1 MKEQRILSHQKII
14 KVLKEEDQFF
24 VSCHHRSPKGR
35 ESEDVV
41 DNAFDRL
48 RQIQP
53 LSYTEVANAYTEM
66 RCHYA

>member
-1 MKEQRILSHQKII
+1 LR
-14 KVLKEEDQFF
+14 EEDQFF
-24 VSCHHRSPKGR
+24 VSCHHRAPKGR

-53 LSYTEVANAYTEM
+53 LSYMDVANAYSEM

>member
-1 MKEQRILSHQKII
+1 MKEQKILSHQKILE
-14 KVLKEEDQFF
+14 VLREEDQFF
-24 VSCHHRSPKGR
+24 VSCHHRAPKGR

-53 LSYTEVANAYTEM
+53 LSYMDVANAYSKM